1 MKNIKNI
8 NNLKLLIKQFFRKW
22 IINHIKLYKKWK
34 IYSRTRNKKEN
45 SEAEYFYILFKGS
58 VTREGKRLRDLEK
71 GSFFWSISL
80 LSENKKRSASVV
92 VVSNSTCNLIP
103 KQYSKILLNN

>member
-8 NNLKLLIKQFFRKW
+8 NNLKFFIKQFFRKW

-58 VTREGKRLRDLEK
+58 VTREGKRL
-71 GSFFWSISL
+71 SL

-103 KQYSKILLNN
+103 KQYFNILLNN